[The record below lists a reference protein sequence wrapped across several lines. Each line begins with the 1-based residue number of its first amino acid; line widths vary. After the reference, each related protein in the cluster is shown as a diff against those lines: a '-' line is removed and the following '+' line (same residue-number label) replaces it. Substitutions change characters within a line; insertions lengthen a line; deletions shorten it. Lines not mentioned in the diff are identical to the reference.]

1 MRRLLPLLA
10 LVAVALLATPGPAA
24 AGGSDDGFS
33 FTASLDD
40 QRLDL
45 SSSSDPVR
53 INTGRESTLT
63 LELRNATDSPTVVRQ
78 VQLRGTAFGVTLV
91 SYDVLIQARV
101 PARSDITVDVPID
114 FGDLDDQ
121 VTGLLPASLRLADPE
136 RNELVAQ
143 DFTMDVRGRALSL
156 MGVFTII
163 VALGTALSFVAIW
176 AAVLRRRLPLSR
188 WRRGLRFG
196 ITGAGVGVSLTLLL
210 SELRLV
216 APSGSVWIP
225 IVLLPTLGAFALGF
239 LSPGPLAIEE
249 EQGIEAWMRRAAVAQ
264 PS

>member
-1 MRRLLPLLA
+1 
-10 LVAVALLATPGPAA
+10 LVAVALLATPGPVA
-24 AGGSDDGFS
+24 AGSPDDDLS

-63 LELRNATDSPTVVRQ
+63 LELRNATDSPAVVRQ

-91 SYDVLIQARV
+91 SYDVLIQASV
-101 PARSDITVDVPID
+101 PARRDVTVDVPID

-121 VTGLLPASLRLADPE
+121 VTGLLPASLHLVDPE
-136 RNELVAQ
+136 RNEVATQ
-143 DFTMDVRGRALSL
+143 DFTMDVRGRAMSL

-176 AAVLRRRLPLSR
+176 AAVLRRRLPPSR

-225 IVLLPTLGAFALGF
+225 IVLLPTVGAFALGF

-249 EQGIEAWMRRAAVAQ
+249 EQGIEAWMKRATVVR